1 MKAFRIGLSSLLL
14 FCAPLHAQFAQQAQR
29 AVSAPLKVS
38 VKPPSAGARAG
49 GPAEFSV
56 QLQNGKS
63 EPAASPKEMQVE
75 IQLLGS
81 AGDVIRKA
89 ACKIPAGKSE
99 AQCSLQAPAAGLY
112 KVRALPDNRELLEG
126 SGYILIR
133 PDDVKR
139 SAPLRQ
145 NKKDQA
151 GLERIPLLRVA
162 YAAQMPP
169 IAPPVTGAGGKCEAT
184 KAHSQAKVILTVN
197 EGAESSGAFRASL
210 ESATIQAFF
219 AADDGGVAPSDI
231 FVWLSPDHGELDR
244 QPLVIPK
251 CAIAGEAHL
260 SSKYPVQATILYKIV
275 PAIYAVQAPEKL
287 QASFV
292 RPIMGIGVVPNGT
305 QTLSLIDRVP
315 IVAQFYDI
323 DGNVV
328 PTDTERTVT
337 FVSDNSV
344 ISPQQQ
350 SITLKPGGVSAQT
363 MILPSWLGKGSI
375 FITADR
381 LKTATHQVDVIGAS
395 VILICL
401 VGGLLGGLISF
412 LESGGAWYTRL
423 LVGVAAGIVLTW
435 AYVFGIL
442 QSLDTAIAHNY
453 ISVFVVAILGGYT
466 GIKTLD
472 FVLKRL
478 GWAI

>member
-1 MKAFRIGLSSLLL
+1 MQAFRMVLLGLVLL
-14 FCAPLHAQFAQQAQR
+14 CAPLHAQFAQQAQR
-29 AVSAPLKVS
+29 AVSAPIKVT
-38 VKPPSAGARAG
+38 VKPPPGGARAG
-49 GPAEFSV
+49 GSIDFGV

-63 EPAASPKEMQVE
+63 EPVAAPREMQVE

-81 AGDVIRKA
+81 AGDVIRKT
-89 ACKIPAGKSE
+89 ACKIQSGKSD
-99 AQCSLQAPAAGLY
+99 AQCSLQAPSAGLY
-112 KVRALPDNRELLEG
+112 KVRAVPDNRELLEG
-126 SGYILIR
+126 SGYVLIR
-133 PDDVKR
+133 PDDLKR
-139 SAPLRQ
+139 TAPFRQ
-145 NKKDQA
+145 NKKVG
-151 GLERIPLLRVA
+151 GLEPIPLLRVL
-162 YAAQMPP
+162 YAQMPP
-169 IAPPVTGAGGKCEAT
+169 IAPPVTGASGKCEAT
-184 KAHSQAKVILTVN
+184 KAHGQAKVILTVN
-197 EGAESSGAFRASL
+197 EGAESSGAFRASI

-231 FVWLSPDHGELDR
+231 FVWLSPNHGELDR

-251 CAIAGEAHL
+251 CAISGEAHL
-260 SSKYPVQATILYKIV
+260 SSKYPVQASILFKVV
-275 PAIYAVQAPEKL
+275 PAIYAVEAPDKL

-337 FVSDNSV
+337 FVSNNSV

-395 VILICL
+395 VIIICL
-401 VGGLLGGLISF
+401 VGGLVGGLISF